1 MNITMN
7 NVHIRSIE
15 DITKLMQAPH
25 TLTLTH
31 PTREERYGVIV
42 ETLVG
47 VRYKTLRKKDAGIV
61 QDFLVTVTGYSY
73 RQVKRLV
80 REWKSKKGL
89 RYAKRKP
96 VGAARRIY
104 GPEDIALLIKTDI
117 LHKTPNGRSTQEIL
131 KREYLTFG
139 HNAYKTIAGIS
150 VSHIY
155 NIRNHNEQYRSSEAL
170 RYSKTNPVS
179 VAIGERTKPQPYG
192 KPGYIRVDSVH
203 QGDRDKEKGVYHVN
217 LVDEVTQW
225 QVTVCVEGISEHFLL
240 PALARALTF
249 FPFVLHNFHS
259 DNGSEYVNKQ
269 VAGLLEK
276 LRIHQTK
283 SRSRRTNDNALV
295 EGKNGSTTRKEMGHG
310 HIPKKHAPFIN
321 AYYEDHFNVYLN
333 YHRICAYATDYTDAR
348 GKVCKKYE
356 SYMTPYEKL
365 KSLENAAQYLKPGV
379 TFAELDALAYAQSDN
394 EFAQTLADARAV
406 LRKQLQK

>member
-15 DITKLMQAPH
+15 DIINLLQTPH
-25 TLTLTH
+25 TITLANQ
-31 PTREERYGVIV
+31 TREERYNAIR
-42 ETLVG
+42 ETLTAIK
-47 VRYKTLRKKDAGIV
+47 YPTLTKKDKGVVKA
-61 QDFLVTVTGYSY
+61 FLATVTGYSE
-73 RQVKRLV
+73 QQLKRLI
-80 REWKSKKGL
+80 RTWKRTGGL
-89 RYAKRKP
+89 QYIKRKP
-96 VGAARRIY
+96 VGAAKRTY
-104 GPEDIALLIKTDI
+104 GPQDLALLIQTDI
-117 LHKTPNGRSTQEIL
+117 LHKTPNGRSTQAIL
-131 KREYLTFG
+131 KREYTTFG
-139 HNAYKTIAGIS
+139 RTEYKTIAGIS

-179 VAIGERTKPQPYG
+179 VAIGERTKPRPYG

-225 QVTVCVEGISEHFLL
+225 QITVCVEGISEHFLL
-240 PALARALTF
+240 PALARALAF

-259 DNGSEYVNKQ
+259 DNGSEYINKR

-283 SRSRRTNDNALV
+283 SRSRCTNDNALV
-295 EGKNGSTTRKEMGHG
+295 EGKNGSTTRKEMGRG
-310 HIPKKHAPFIN
+310 HIPKKHAPLIN
-321 AYYEDHFNVYLN
+321 AYYEDHFITYLN

-348 GKVCKKYE
+348 GKVRKKYE
-356 SYMTPYEKL
+356 TYMTPYEKL

-394 EFAQTLADARAV
+394 EFAKTLAHARSE
-406 LRKQLQK
+406 LRKQLRT